1 MAVLRYLTV
10 VALALWVGGL
20 AALGG
25 VGAPTL
31 FSALEGRDGAAGR
44 ETAGW
49 LFGILFGRFQQVSWV
64 LGAVILIL
72 LGIRAALGPRPR
84 RFGIR
89 VWMVAL
95 MLAVSLATSF
105 LIAPRINAIR
115 VEVNG
120 PIASLPDTD
129 TRKITFGRLLGLS
142 NGLMLLTVFA
152 GLWLLWTESRE

>member
-1 MAVLRYLTV
+1 MTVLRYLTV

-31 FSALEGRDGAAGR
+31 FSALEGRDGTAGR

-49 LFGILFGRFQQVSWV
+49 LFGILFDRFQQVSWV
-64 LGAVILIL
+64 LAAVILIL

-89 VWMVAL
+89 VWLVSL
-95 MLAVSLATSF
+95 MAAMSLATSF

-115 VEVNG
+115 AEVNG
-120 PIASLPDTD
+120 PIASLPATD
-129 TRKITFGRLLGLS
+129 ERKITFGRLHGLS
-142 NGLMLLTVFA
+142 NALMLLTVVA
-152 GLWLLWTESRE
+152 GLGLLWTERE